1 MADAWRG
8 DVQRERQQGRPLDA
22 MKALMLEMRRFSEKP
37 CVLQLGIDAG
47 PFLNIHADF
56 G

>member
-22 MKALMLEMRRFSEKP
+22 MKALMLEM
-37 CVLQLGIDAG
+37 LGSCSRARV
-47 PFLNIHADF
+47 
-56 G
+56 